1 MTHSTTEVPT
11 GIPVFESKSM
21 LGGSSLTS
29 KVHYNN
35 LSRSNCGI
43 SPQYVQ
49 PVSSYVFL
57 FASGCVN
64 IFAFDVLSFGKGE
77 NACSIVFK
85 ASLKRYLSGRAHW
98 EVKVSPHLEIRRK
111 ATVAA
116 TKN

>member
-35 LSRSNCGI
+35 LSRSNCAI

-57 FASGCVN
+57 FAFGCAN
-64 IFAFDVLSFGKGE
+64 IFAFDVLPFGKRE
-77 NACSIVFK
+77 K
-85 ASLKRYLSGRAHW
+85 YR
-98 EVKVSPHLEIRRK
+98 
-111 ATVAA
+111 VA
-116 TKN
+116 

>member
-1 MTHSTTEVPT
+1 
-11 GIPVFESKSM
+11 M